1 MPELP
6 EVETIRLGLEPR
18 LIDRTMALVRV
29 WGHRVAR
36 SHNGGAPDLENSL
49 RGRRIDS
56 LKRRGKFMW
65 AQLDNGLALVFHLG
79 MSGQLHAWSRENVP
93 PARLPHEHARLI
105 LDDGS
110 AISFIDQRTFGR
122 LETCEFNESAVPESI
137 AHIAPDPFDPQVDL
151 PGVNRR
157 IRQSKSVIKTLL
169 LNQQIVSG
177 IGNIYADEALFA
189 AGIHGGRRGTS
200 LRRWEV
206 TEILLAS
213 QRVMAAAVEVGGT
226 SFDALYVDVEGNPG
240 YFARHLAVYG
250 REGEH
255 CMECGGQISRI
266 TLAGRSHFFCRVC
279 QPRSGPGKRSSSDT

>member
-18 LIDRTMALVRV
+18 LIDRTMASVEV
-29 WGHRVAR
+29 WGHRIAR
-36 SHNGGAPDLENSL
+36 AHSGGAVDLKNAL
-49 RGRRIDS
+49 RGRRIEA
-56 LKRRGKFMW
+56 LRRRGKFLW
-65 AQLDNGLALVFHLG
+65 AELDAGIALVFHLG
-79 MSGQLHAWSRENVP
+79 MSGQLHAWSQDKVP
-93 PARLPHEHARLI
+93 HTRLPHEHARLI

-110 AISFIDQRTFGR
+110 AISFVDQRTFGR
-122 LETCEFNESAVPESI
+122 LETSDLNESKVPEAI
-137 AHIAPDPFDPQVDL
+137 AHIAPDPFDPVVDL

-157 IRQSKSVIKTLL
+157 IRQSKSAIKTLL

-189 AGIHGGRRGTS
+189 AGIHGARRGMS

-206 TEILLAS
+206 TEILLAAE
-213 QRVMAAAVEVGGT
+213 RVMRAAVEVGGT

-255 CMECGGQISRI
+255 CLKCGGPISRI
-266 TLAGRSHFFCRVC
+266 TLTGRSHFFCRAC